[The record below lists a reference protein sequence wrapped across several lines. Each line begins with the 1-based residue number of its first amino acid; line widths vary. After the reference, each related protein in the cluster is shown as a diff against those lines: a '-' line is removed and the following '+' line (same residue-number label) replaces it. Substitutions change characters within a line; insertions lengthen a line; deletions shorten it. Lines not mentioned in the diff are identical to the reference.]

1 MNQIP
6 AIVERAL
13 DGTYSVH
20 CKNEIFSGMGATVED
35 AKADMLK
42 QMRFYVDTA
51 KDAGFKYPE
60 FLDND
65 FEVTCIVDAVSLM
78 KFYLHKG
85 WFTLATLEKYSGISQ
100 KQLWA
105 YTHGT
110 KPRKAQEERILAGLQ
125 MISRDLDTVFSD
137 NRNLI

>member
-1 MNQIP
+1 MLPLRCPASTSDEFQLFMNQIP

-51 KDAGFKYPE
+51 KDAGFKY
-60 FLDND
+60 
-65 FEVTCIVDAVSLM
+65 
-78 KFYLHKG
+78 H
-85 WFTLATLEKYSGISQ
+85 
-100 KQLWA
+100 
-105 YTHGT
+105 
-110 KPRKAQEERILAGLQ
+110 
-125 MISRDLDTVFSD
+125 
-137 NRNLI
+137 